1 MLTYSQYLRSI
12 LCVCIFF
19 LAIVIYRTCNSCIA
33 CQVIENSYVH
43 RCLSSVVLC
52 YINLVPTSLQ
62 LTQNDICTVWP
73 IFCITLRSRSYR
85 NSVKRCK
92 LHKHAALF
100 LINQCSK
107 LIVCYSI
114 QAKASNHLIAMLS
127 NRSTLAMRINL
138 RSDNNITLVQI
149 IINPEVDVLFLLIQ
163 TCDIQLIKL
172 VQLYLRQIHL
182 IPIQYRN
189 ILALFWAA
197 WLVWSWRF
205 WFFWFYNQ
213 LTCSLD
219 IYIASI
225 VLWHVLFKAL
235 DELLHLFN
243 WEIFLAT
250 IIQLLH
256 ILIGDILFALLQQ
269 CYYTTSVWQIFLI
282 FLKNLLCIYVWNII
296 AIFLNQYYYI
306 IIRDILLL
314 GLENLFQ
321 ILY

>member
-1 MLTYSQYLRSI
+1 MYCIVTWSI
-12 LCVCIFF
+12 
-19 LAIVIYRTCNSCIA
+19 RN
-33 CQVIENSYVH
+33 N
-43 RCLSSVVLC
+43 
-52 YINLVPTSLQ
+52 
-62 LTQNDICTVWP
+62 W
-73 IFCITLRSRSYR
+73 SYR
-85 NSVKRCK
+85 NSIKCCE

-100 LINQCSK
+100 LINQRSK
-107 LIVCYSI
+107 LVVSYRVHHQTGYHIILVLCYRSAILATLIDLRRNGNSI
-114 QAKASNHLIAMLS
+114 TVN
-127 NRSTLAMRINL
+127 
-138 RSDNNITLVQI
+138 V
-149 IINPEVDVLFLLIQ
+149 IINVEVDVLFLLIQ
-163 TCDIQLIKL
+163 TCNIQLIKL
-172 VQLYLRQIHL
+172 VQLYLRQSHHL
-182 IPIQYRN
+182 PIQYRN

-197 WLVWSWRF
+197 WLVWCWRF
-205 WFFWFYNQ
+205 WFFWFNNQ